1 MNANRSAASPY
12 TCFNRQPPNPTLRR
26 LGDPMNHLTK
36 VALGLAVPLAL
47 ALASPIDVLRF
58 GVPAETVL
66 DKSFSTKVEMSL
78 TEVRM
83 VQNGQEI
90 DPSQMGMEITIVSTA
105 DYNWLDTYGE
115 ARENGA
121 PKTLSRQFVD
131 LSNSAS
137 VSQSTIMGSQDIDV
151 GSQSELTDQLVNF
164 TWDADSE
171 EYVASFPEDSKA
183 DPELLTDLTMP
194 SDLTFLLPA
203 GEVEVGAEWK
213 ADLDKLAE
221 LLGPGGDLKLK
232 PNEDDLPEEARGQTT
247 GTEFSMAEML
257 GEVDG
262 VIVCTYLG
270 TRTED
275 GFTFAVIQV
284 EIEISASND
293 MTEMMREQMENS
305 DSVEVGPDME
315 FNSVDAVLEI
325 DGAGELHWDQRAGHF
340 VAFEFSGEITQVIDV
355 SMSLTMGTQ
364 ALEIEQAMTMAG
376 SVELN
381 FQSTPE

>member
-1 MNANRSAASPY
+1 M
-12 TCFNRQPPNPTLRR
+12 
-26 LGDPMNHLTK
+26 
-36 VALGLAVPLAL
+36 
-47 ALASPIDVLRF
+47 
-58 GVPAETVL
+58 
-66 DKSFSTKVEMSL
+66 
-78 TEVRM
+78 
-83 VQNGQEI
+83 
-90 DPSQMGMEITIVSTA
+90 
-105 DYNWLDTYGE
+105 
-115 ARENGA
+115 
-121 PKTLSRQFVD
+121 
-131 LSNSAS
+131 
-137 VSQSTIMGSQDIDV
+137 
-151 GSQSELTDQLVNF
+151 
-164 TWDADSE
+164 
-171 EYVASFPEDSKA
+171 
-183 DPELLTDLTMP
+183 
-194 SDLTFLLPA
+194 
-203 GEVEVGAEWK
+203 
-213 ADLDKLAE
+213 
-221 LLGPGGDLKLK
+221 
-232 PNEDDLPEEARGQTT
+232 PEEARGQTT

-257 GEVDG
+257 GEVDC